1 MFRKRFLYKGCQE
14 KRNYIFDKPSS
25 LKRSEG
31 INESRLQGGFNES
44 ATCNVKEPPLILSL
58 LTAALRSLQERGI
71 SFRGPFATSLGE
83 LIVVE
88 DQILKESELIHLF
101 EKGDLTL
108 DGIRRL
114 LASQGP
120 STSD

>member
-1 MFRKRFLYKGCQE
+1 MQRKRTASHPE
-14 KRNYIFDKPSS
+14 
-25 LKRSEG
+25 
-31 INESRLQGGFNES
+31 
-44 ATCNVKEPPLILSL
+44 L
-58 LTAALRSLQERGI
+58 LTAALKSLQERGI